1 MGELLFLS
9 LLLAAC
15 GVMLAITFGFP
26 LVQMDL
32 SGGARIFPQLVLV
45 LLAVSI
51 VSRMV
56 IILASGKKERFAFLE
71 IFRGPRLF
79 FIASLFVSIV
89 TIRWLGF
96 MISVSVFLVGSVNF
110 NYWSVKGTLGG
121 AKAIA
126 ARSLP
131 MVALVVSLYF
141 IFTKA
146 LTVLLPAGFLGV

>member
-1 MGELLFLS
+1 MGEFIFLS
-9 LLLAAC
+9 LLLVAC
-15 GVMLAITFGFP
+15 GVLLAITFGFP

-32 SGGARIFPQLVLV
+32 SGGARMFPQLVLG
-45 LLAVSI
+45 LLI
-51 VSRMV
+51 VAILARMV
-56 IILASGKKERFAFLE
+56 IILASGKKEPFAFLE
-71 IFRGPRLF
+71 IFKGPRLF

-89 TIRWLGF
+89 TMRWLGF
-96 MISVSVFLVGSVNF
+96 MISVSAFLVGSVNF
-110 NYWSVKGTLGG
+110 NYWSVKGNLGG

-146 LTVLLPAGFLGV
+146 LTVLLPAGFTGI